1 MKWEEISFEQ
11 ISDGKPFVPAILL
24 YHEEKQVWLREIIDQ
39 PSPPSADYWNKVED
53 GLPDSIWNDTE
64 QEYYKRF
71 SKQVNVFLD
80 NGYVTT
86 CAYNRETKK
95 WFTGGL
101 TKETGYREV
110 AEGVN
115 VTHWMPLPK
124 PPSEQLKINPT
135 DKEG

>member
-1 MKWEEISFEQ
+1 MTPTIDEVIHE
-11 ISDGKPFVPAILL
+11 LL
-24 YHEEKQVWLREIIDQ
+24 GIRIDAPDLTPMDKGECKKVAGAYAASLNRQ
-39 PSPPSADYWNKVED
+39 GWTRVED
-53 GLPDSIWNDTE
+53 GLPESVWNDTE
-64 QEYYKRF
+64 QEYYKIF

-115 VTHWMPLPK
+115 VTHWMKLPE
-124 PPSEQLKINPT
+124 PPK
-135 DKEG
+135 